1 MTAAPRVAYLLPDP
15 GIPVGGTKGASVHVE
30 SLCCAMARRG
40 ARVSLYAAKVV
51 GPLRA
56 AGAAGVRVVPVDAGA
71 VASGTAGEPSRIAA
85 SHRFFDAVGRHL
97 DADPPHWVHER
108 LTLFAGQGTELCS
121 SRGLA
126 RVVEVD
132 APVAAERARHFGLER
147 TAEAELAEH
156 RALDGARVL
165 AVSEPLAR
173 WAVARGAVEAVVV
186 PNGAETAALDPSR
199 WAPRG
204 HQLRAETGLEG
215 RVVVGFAG
223 SLKPWHGVELLVD
236 AVAGTG
242 RVLGRRLGLLVV
254 GDGPLR
260 SRLEWATRR
269 LAGDVDAV
277 LTGAVPFAE
286 MPGYLAAMDVC
297 AAPYLPSEDF
307 YFSPLKV
314 AEAMAAGRAVVASDF
329 APVRQLL
336 AGTGELF
343 PPGDAGALRDLL
355 VGLAT
360 SPARRAELGSRARRS
375 AVERLDWE
383 AVARRTMAF
392 AAVPVR
398 PEPAPTCS

>member
-1 MTAAPRVAYLLPDP
+1 MTAAPTVAYLLPDP

-40 ARVSLYAAKVV
+40 AEVSLYAAKVV
-51 GPLRA
+51 GPLGA
-56 AGAAGVRVVPVDAGA
+56 AGAERVRVVPVGAGA
-71 VASGTAGEPSRIAA
+71 VSSGTAGEPSRIAA

-97 DADPPHWVHER
+97 DTDPPNWVHER
-108 LTLFAGQGTELCS
+108 LTLFAGQGSELCS

-156 RALDGARVL
+156 RALRGARVL

-173 WAVARGAVEAVVV
+173 WAVARGATEAVVM
-186 PNGAETAALDPSR
+186 PNGAETAALDPCR
-199 WAPRG
+199 WAARG
-204 HQLRAETGLEG
+204 RQLRAETGLEG

-223 SLKPWHGVELLVD
+223 SLKPWHGVELLFD
-236 AVAGTG
+236 AVAGAG

-297 AAPYLPSEDF
+297 AAPYLPSADF

-343 PPGDAGALRDLL
+343 PPGDACALRDLL
-355 VGLAT
+355 AGLAA
-360 SPARRAELGSRARRS
+360 SPARRAQLGSRARRS

-383 AVARRTMAF
+383 AVARRTMEF
-392 AAVPVR
+392 AVAVR
-398 PEPAPTCS
+398 PEPASTRS